1 MLQIFTYVTD
11 IHHVADIL
19 TEGAAAADQVPRE
32 VPDQEHERSDGGG
45 REVGPV
51 STRGD
56 YFVLRLYMVVIA
68 RSSLHQSSPHQL
80 ALEINR
86 PLECSMVKTSVSP
99 FIKYHIDLNV
109 LLHWFVEMKIF
120 QVFKLFFVAVVRI
133 IQFQIICNI
142 CTAVNLHIIK
152 SHRLADCLCVNYLQL
167 NFLC

>member
-56 YFVLRLYMVVIA
+56 GCYSFVRPCTNHPRISWPSKSTALTANLRMFNGLD
-68 RSSLHQSSPHQL
+68 L
-80 ALEINR
+80 
-86 PLECSMVKTSVSP
+86 SVP
-99 FIKYHIDLNV
+99 VH
-109 LLHWFVEMKIF
+109 
-120 QVFKLFFVAVVRI
+120 
-133 IQFQIICNI
+133 
-142 CTAVNLHIIK
+142 
-152 SHRLADCLCVNYLQL
+152 
-167 NFLC
+167 